1 MAPTGPGERAVH
13 LPWVWPD
20 AASMSAL
27 AAAPGAVT
35 WDLVRSDP
43 GLLIS
48 LLSLDVSLPEPTVP
62 GRIPADALRALAGHL
77 SVGTAPWADWGGTAE
92 LLPVI
97 RTAVAAGHFAEL
109 LCDSLRVADGPRAWT
124 GTWLAVAG
132 WWAVGLV
139 EPSAVAEVLGRQAR
153 AADPRDAQRQA
164 WGLTRAEI
172 AWRLSGSWDVPAWA
186 VPLLGRIDAT
196 PADCEQ
202 FGGDRKLQAIV
213 QVAFLLAEQAEYRL
227 HLSDE
232 FDLAEAFVEINL
244 RSADLDRIRET
255 YARTDA
261 VSAWLAREW
270 TDPRTV
276 PDLARR
282 LVRAADSLD
291 EEDEAAGPATVL
303 MDVTDERIHAA
314 KMAAVAEF
322 AAGAGHE
329 INNPLAV
336 ISGHSQY
343 LLRHEKDD
351 ERRKALRSIIRQTER
366 VHALLTELM
375 YFARP
380 PAIKRQWVEVG
391 RCVWDA
397 AETVYALAEHRQ
409 VTVEGPTPT
418 TPLWID
424 ADPKHLNIAL
434 TALIRNGVEAAPV
447 GGWVRIRTAFPGD
460 RLEVIVDDSGP
471 GPDPLSRDHL
481 FDPFYSGRT
490 AGRGRGLGLPAAW
503 RLAQEHGGTVRYVP
517 LADGPTRFV
526 LSLPAAVVV
535 PAVQRKSA

>member
-1 MAPTGPGERAVH
+1 VAPSGPGERAVH

-20 AASMSAL
+20 ASSLADLADDPRAITWEAAS
-27 AAAPGAVT
+27 
-35 WDLVRSDP
+35 RDP
-43 GLLIS
+43 GLLFT
-48 LLSLDVSLPEPTVP
+48 LLALDVPLPTPTTPAALTADNLRTLADRLSIQVP
-62 GRIPADALRALAGHL
+62 W
-77 SVGTAPWADWGGTAE
+77 VDWGNTPE
-92 LLPVI
+92 LTPVL
-97 RTAVAAGHFAEL
+97 RTAVSAARFAEL
-109 LCDSLRVADGPRAWT
+109 LCGYLHTDDVTRAWT

-132 WWAVGLV
+132 WLAVGITQ
-139 EPSAVAEVLGRQAR
+139 PSAVTEVLRKQRGGVEPRQA
-153 AADPRDAQRQA
+153 QREA
-164 WGLTRAEI
+164 WGRTRADI
-172 AWRLSGSWDVPAWA
+172 AWHLSGNWVLPEWA
-186 VPLLGRIDAT
+186 APLVGRIDAT
-196 PADCEQ
+196 PDEAGRY
-202 FGGDRKLQAIV
+202 GGDRKLQAIV
-213 QVAFLLAEQAEYRL
+213 QVAILLAEQAETRL

-232 FDLAEAFVEINL
+232 FDLAEAFVEL
-244 RSADLDRIRET
+244 GVRSADLDRIRES
-255 YARTDA
+255 YAETDP
-261 VSAWLAREW
+261 VTEWLTREW
-270 TDPRTV
+270 SDPRTSSW
-276 PDLARR
+276 
-282 LVRAADSLD
+282 LVEQLELAADEVD
-291 EEDEAAGPATVL
+291 RDAAMTEPATVVI
-303 MDVTDERIHAA
+303 DVSDERIHAA

-343 LLRHEKDD
+343 LLRHEADD
-351 ERRKALRSIIRQTER
+351 ERRKALQSIIRQTER

-391 RCVWDA
+391 RCVRDA
-397 AETVYALAEHRQ
+397 VEAVGALAGHRQ
-409 VTVEGPTPT
+409 VTVETEPLTA
-418 TPLWID
+418 PLWID

-447 GGWVRIRTAFPGD
+447 GGWVRVRTAFPGE

-471 GPDPLSRDHL
+471 GPDPQSRHHL

-517 LADGPTRFV
+517 LTDGPTRFV

-535 PAVQRKSA
+535 PAVLRKSA

>member
-1 MAPTGPGERAVH
+1 MAPSGPGERAVH

-20 AASMSAL
+20 AASL
-27 AAAPGAVT
+27 ADLADDPRAITWEAAS
-35 WDLVRSDP
+35 RDP
-43 GLLIS
+43 GLLFT
-48 LLSLDVSLPEPTVP
+48 LLAFDVPLPTPTTP
-62 GRIPADALRALAGHL
+62 TAFTADNLRTIADRL
-77 SVGTAPWADWGGTAE
+77 SIQVAWVDWGNTPE
-92 LLPVI
+92 LAPVL
-97 RTAVAAGHFAEL
+97 RTAVAAARFSEL
-109 LCDSLRVADGPRAWT
+109 LCGFLHTDEVSRAWT

-132 WWAVGLV
+132 WLAVGITQPASVSVVLRKQGAGV
-139 EPSAVAEVLGRQAR
+139 EPRE
-153 AADPRDAQRQA
+153 AQREV
-164 WGLTRAEI
+164 WGRTRAEI
-172 AWRLSGSWDVPAWA
+172 AWHLSGNWPLPGWA
-186 VPLLGRIDAT
+186 APLVGRIDAS
-196 PADCEQ
+196 PDEVVRY
-202 FGGDRKLQAIV
+202 GGDRKLQAIV
-213 QVAFLLAEQAEYRL
+213 QVAILLAEQAETRL

-232 FDLAEAFVEINL
+232 FDLAEAFVELGI

-255 YARTDA
+255 YAESDPVTD
-261 VSAWLAREW
+261 WFTREW
-270 TDPRTV
+270 SDPRTS
-276 PDLARR
+276 PW
-282 LVRAADSLD
+282 LVEQLQLAADQVD
-291 EEDEAAGPATVL
+291 RDAAMTEPPTVL
-303 MDVTDERIHAA
+303 IDVSDERIHAA

-343 LLRHEKDD
+343 LLRHEGDD
-351 ERRKALRSIIRQTER
+351 ERKKALQSIIRQTER

-391 RCVWDA
+391 RCVRDA
-397 AETVYALAEHRQ
+397 ADAVSSLADHRQ
-409 VTVEGPTPT
+409 VTVETEPLTA
-418 TPLWID
+418 PLWID

-447 GGWVRIRTAFPGD
+447 GGWVRVRTAFPGE

-471 GPDPLSRDHL
+471 GPDPQSRHHL

-517 LADGPTRFV
+517 LTDGPTRFI